1 MFSAPQP
8 QPSQKSAQ
16 SSMLPASWQKKA
28 KPRRFLDMCP
38 ALNVQKNVG
47 NLWFPQD
54 FSGSSV
60 HGKVIGKLP
69 PPGMAMLVYEASN

>member
-1 MFSAPQP
+1 
-8 QPSQKSAQ
+8 
-16 SSMLPASWQKKA
+16 MLPASWPKKA

-69 PPGMAMLVYEASN
+69 PPGMAMLVYEATN